1 MGAGSGNV
9 GGSKANITLRM
20 CPERRL
26 IRQGGSFRHI
36 DFHLAVEQTAD
47 AASADRAPLTL
58 ALVLD
63 RSGSMQ
69 GEKLGT
75 AKRAALAVLD
85 RLEARD
91 QAALIIFDD
100 RIDILQ
106 TLGHVTAE
114 FKASARAALSRIE
127 ARANTALHEGWLTGC
142 NAIAGD
148 APPAQEAGV
157 SRCFL
162 LTDGLANVGVT
173 DPEQIASEAAGIR
186 DHAGIGTST
195 FGIGPDYNEL
205 LLGPLAVAGGGQF
218 HHLRAASEIADTFI
232 GELGDLLAVSAR
244 QARLEVRA
252 DPGIQVDLTS
262 AYWSHQSS
270 GDSSRWS
277 IALGDLLHGDERHV
291 IVRFGFP
298 AQGEQD
304 GQSVRARILW
314 VGDGAERSSEW
325 QEIRFLYADRP
336 ACDAEQR
343 DTAVMHWVGLSHAD
357 RAHREAIKRSQ
368 GGDLRGAREKLRKVA
383 IKITE
388 YAGDD
393 AELQTSITDL
403 RNLERQ
409 LTDTP
414 LPSETSKELWY
425 RHQTHSRGQKDY
437 RGPPST

>member
-1 MGAGSGNV
+1 MEAGSGNV

-47 AASADRAPLTL
+47 AASVERAPLTL

-69 GEKLGT
+69 GEKLRT

-85 RLEARD
+85 RLEERD
-91 QAALIIFDD
+91 QAALVIFDD
-100 RIDILQ
+100 RIDMLQ
-106 TLGHVTAE
+106 PLGHVTAE

-142 NAIAGD
+142 KAIASD
-148 APPAQEAGV
+148 APPAQAVGLA
-157 SRCFL
+157 RCFL

-186 DHAGIGTST
+186 EHAGIGTST
-195 FGIGPDYNEL
+195 FGIGSDYNEL
-205 LLGPLAVAGGGQF
+205 LLGPMAVAGGGQF
-218 HHLRAASEIADTFI
+218 HHLRTASEIADTFI

-244 QARLEVRA
+244 QVRLEVQV
-252 DPGIQVDLTS
+252 DPGIQVDLIS
-262 AYWSHQSS
+262 AYWTHHSS
-270 GDSSRWS
+270 DDPSRWS
-277 IALGDLLHGDERHV
+277 VALGDLLRGDERHV
-291 IVRFGFP
+291 VVRFGFP

-304 GQSVRARILW
+304 GHSVRARILW
-314 VGDGAERSSEW
+314 VADGAEQSSDW
-325 QEIRFLYADRP
+325 QELRFLYADRP

-343 DTAVMHWVGLSHAD
+343 DASVMHWVGLSHAD
-357 RAHREAIKRSQ
+357 RAHREAIKSSQ
-368 GGDLRGAREKLRKVA
+368 GGDLHGAREKLRKVA
-383 IKITE
+383 IRITE

-393 AELQTSITDL
+393 AELSASINEL
-403 RNLERQ
+403 RSLERQ

-414 LPSETSKELWY
+414 LPSETSKEVWY
-425 RHQTHSRGQKDY
+425 QHQTRSRGQKDH
-437 RGPPST
+437 RGPTPT